1 MYRHQLNLRHLSS
14 PRVNRAAVTRT
25 QNREPRIE
33 LMEAREQTMRQ
44 LRHTAL
50 YLGIAS
56 ILSLP
61 SGVLA
66 QSDGTRVNKLI
77 ELFES
82 DQPGFGVLSFDYSLN
97 NARALAS
104 SDLDFVFIDMEHA
117 PFDVERLRLFLLGMT
132 NKRSI
137 LEKGNLQPDVVPFV
151 RIPAAGGAEELVAQV
166 KQVLDVGVFGVFFPA
181 VHTREDAELAVRAT
195 RYPQYNDAPDYEP
208 RGLRGRNPSTAVWY
222 WGISDYHARADV
234 WPLDPQ
240 GELLAMMFIESAE
253 GVDNIEEIV
262 SVPGLGAIFIGPS
275 DLSTSMGYASPAA
288 PEVEAAIQ
296 RVLRACLDND
306 VPCAITTGPGS
317 VQQRIDEGFRFV
329 TVGADGGLN
338 QGASNALRLGREAA
352 GRD

>member
-1 MYRHQLNLRHLSS
+1 MTDSTRKTVCCLVL
-14 PRVNRAAVTRT
+14 AALLVA
-25 QNREPRIE
+25 P
-33 LMEAREQTMRQ
+33 
-44 LRHTAL
+44 TAL
-50 YLGIAS
+50 
-56 ILSLP
+56 
-61 SGVLA
+61 A
-66 QSDGTRVNKLI
+66 QDGPRLNKVI
-77 ELFES
+77 ELFEN
-82 DQPGFGVLSFDYSLN
+82 DEAAFGILSFDYSLN
-97 NARALAS
+97 NARAMATS
-104 SDLDFVFIDMEHA
+104 GLDFVFIDMEHA

-137 LEKGNLQPDVVPFV
+137 QTKGNLQPDVMPFV

-166 KQVLDVGVFGVFFPA
+166 KQVLDVGVYGVFFPA
-181 VHTREDAELAVRAT
+181 VHTREDALLAVRAT

-208 RGLRGRNPSTAVWY
+208 AGLRGRNPSNAAWY
-222 WGISDYHARADV
+222 WGVGDYHAKADV

-253 GVDNIEEIV
+253 GVENIDEIIT
-262 SVPGLGAIFIGPS
+262 VPGLGGIFIGPS

-306 VPCAITTGPGS
+306 VPCAITTGAGS
-317 VQQRIDEGFRFV
+317 VEQRINEGFRFV

-338 QGASNALRLGREAA
+338 VGASTALQRGRDAA